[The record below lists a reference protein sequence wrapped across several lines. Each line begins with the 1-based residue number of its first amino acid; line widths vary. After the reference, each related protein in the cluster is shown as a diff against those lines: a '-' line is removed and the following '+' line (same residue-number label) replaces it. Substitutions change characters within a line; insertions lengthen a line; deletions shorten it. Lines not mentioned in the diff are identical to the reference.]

1 MLANGMPIRRT
12 RRLMAGALAL
22 GIGVLTALP
31 SSLAAAATGT
41 ASTRPAVSVAQQR
54 LFSNIATPNP
64 NSGGALAGVS
74 ADSRSDAWAVG
85 NYSTPA
91 RPYVPFIARWNGT
104 SWKTVPSPNPGL
116 ADGTSLRDVSAL
128 SATDAWAVGTYT
140 PSPGTAGALIL
151 HWDGTRWRQ
160 VRSPSAEDPELYA
173 VSAVSATDVWAV
185 GIYSTDKVKPFIVHW
200 NGARWTQVP
209 SPSPGF
215 AGILNGVSARS
226 ATDAWAV
233 GDYAP
238 TASGQ
243 LRPLTLHW
251 NGTRWTEV
259 RSPGLATATG
269 DTGLLGV
276 STISADDAWAAGY
289 SASINRATFLLH
301 WNGTRWARVCTPE
314 PPAPQPGSGE
324 RVETVLSGVSAG
336 SPADVMVTGWYVTI
350 DKADDISY
358 TEFTLHWNGR
368 NWAQLPSP
376 ASASG
381 GQLYDTS
388 VVSRNDVWA
397 VGIATPDVGASRSLI
412 QNWDGTHWT
421 EVPSPY

>member
-1 MLANGMPIRRT
+1 
-12 RRLMAGALAL
+12 MAGALAL

-31 SSLAAAATGT
+31 SSVAAAATPA
-41 ASTRPAVSVAQQR
+41 ASTRQAAPVTQQR
-54 LFSNIATPNP
+54 PFSNVATTNP
-64 NSGGALAGVS
+64 NNGGALTAVS

-85 NYSTPA
+85 NYSTAA
-91 RPYVPFIARWNGT
+91 RPYVPFVARWNGT
-104 SWKTVPSPNPGL
+104 RWTTIPSPNPGL
-116 ADGTSLRDVSAL
+116 ANGTSLHGVSTL
-128 SATDAWAVGTYT
+128 SPTDAWAVGAYT
-140 PSPGTAGALIL
+140 PSAGTAGALIL
-151 HWDGTRWRQ
+151 HWDGSRWTQ
-160 VRSPSAEDPELYA
+160 VPSPSTGDPELYA
-173 VSAVSATDVWAV
+173 VSAVSASDVWAV

-200 NGARWTQVP
+200 NGTRWTQVP

-215 AGILNGVSARS
+215 AAILNGVSARS

-233 GDYAP
+233 GYYAP

-259 RSPGLATATG
+259 RSPSPAGATG

-276 STISADDAWAAGY
+276 STVSPDDAWAAGY
-289 SASINRATFLLH
+289 SGSSSRATFLLH
-301 WNGTRWARVCTPE
+301 WNGTHWARVRTPE
-314 PPAPQPGSGE
+314 PPAPQSGSGE
-324 RVETVLSGVSAG
+324 IVRTALAAASAG
-336 SPADVMVTGWYVTI
+336 SPADVMVTGWYVTT
-350 DKADDISY
+350 DKADDTFY

-368 NWAQLPSP
+368 NWTRLPSP

-381 GQLYDTS
+381 GQLYGTS
-388 VVSRNDVWA
+388 VISGNDVWA
-397 VGIATPDVGASRSLI
+397 VGIATPDVGASGSLI